1 MPIMI
6 HTKNELLLA
15 FFYCTD
21 VIYCVLIYYFLIYV
35 FLPSDDFF
43 RPFGD
48 EVYSHKAG
56 DHYKQ
61 IKKEAVR
68 KVLFMKGDLQIVLTT
83 GSKTTDF
90 Q

>member
-1 MPIMI
+1 MNYYW
-6 HTKNELLLA
+6 H
-15 FFYCTD
+15 FYCTD
-21 VIYCVLIYYFLIYV
+21 VIYCVLIYYFLIIYV

-48 EVYSHKAG
+48 EVYSH
-56 DHYKQ
+56 
-61 IKKEAVR
+61 
-68 KVLFMKGDLQIVLTT
+68 GDLQIVLTT

>member
-1 MPIMI
+1 MNYYW
-6 HTKNELLLA
+6 H
-15 FFYCTD
+15 FYCTD

-48 EVYSHKAG
+48 EVYSH
-56 DHYKQ
+56 
-61 IKKEAVR
+61 
-68 KVLFMKGDLQIVLTT
+68 GDLQIVLTT

>member
-1 MPIMI
+1 MI
-6 HTKNELLLA
+6 NANNNSTNMNYYWH
-15 FFYCTD
+15 FYCTD

-56 DHYKQ
+56 DHYRG
-61 IKKEAVR
+61 IRVG
-68 KVLFMKGDLQIVLTT
+68 KVAYQNMPY
-83 GSKTTDF
+83 
-90 Q
+90 